1 MLFKANSFT
10 WKLLNYLLSKMG
22 LFTLHIM
29 HNYCVLS
36 SMRCSK
42 SYLEFKSQYS
52 RVFWLLLY
60 IRKTFKTR
68 CVFRNRD
75 GYSGIGMGE
84 FGFFQSVWSSFVND
98 LVFSSF
104 IKHLNSFV
112 NWIHRI
118 IVHFPY
124 ISFVFKLNFRS
135 VKALLRSVKG

>member
-52 RVFWLLLY
+52 RVFWLSLHK
-60 IRKTFKTR
+60 RKTFKTR
-68 CVFRNRD
+68 CIFRNRD
-75 GYSGIGMGE
+75 GWVR
-84 FGFFQSVWSSFVND
+84 FFSIRLVIVHND

-124 ISFVFKLNFRS
+124 ISFVLKLNFRS

>member
-75 GYSGIGMGE
+75 GWVR
-84 FGFFQSVWSSFVND
+84 FFSIRLVIVHND

-124 ISFVFKLNFRS
+124 ISFVLKLNFRS